1 MARSRG
7 LGSLAN
13 RIAVGAAF
21 IAVAGAPAEGAWA
34 GADGALSGT
43 YEGKAT
49 CSGLLNGTPY
59 KQKFEI
65 TAKDSALVTH
75 GSTNAVLE
83 IPDLGRFALFVENN
97 NQKPGQSLV
106 SGITCTLDL
115 TLDGFAIFVNAKVKG
130 DNATLKGTLLVLR
143 DEDNDSASCKI
154 SLKRVNLT
162 DPAIACPV

>member
-7 LGSLAN
+7 LGSFAK

-21 IAVAGAPAEGAWA
+21 IVAAGLLAESAWA
-34 GADGALSGT
+34 GADGVLSGT

-49 CSGLLNGTPY
+49 CSGLLNGTPL
-59 KQKFEI
+59 KEKLDI
-65 TAKDSALVTH
+65 TGKDSARVTH

-83 IPDLGRFALFVENN
+83 IPDIGRFAVFVENN

-115 TLDGFAIFVNAKVKG
+115 TLNGATIFVSAKVKG
-130 DNATLKGTLLVLR
+130 DNATLKGTLVILD

-154 SLKRVNLT
+154 SLKRVDAT
-162 DPAIACPV
+162 DPAIACEA

>member
-7 LGSLAN
+7 LGSFAK

-21 IAVAGAPAEGAWA
+21 IVVAGSPAEGAWA
-34 GADGALSGT
+34 GADGVLSGT

-49 CSGLLNGTPY
+49 CSGLLNGTPL
-59 KQKFEI
+59 KESLEI
-65 TAKDSALVTH
+65 TGKDSARVTH

-97 NQKPGQSLV
+97 NQKPGQSIV

-115 TLDGFAIFVNAKVKG
+115 SLDGSTIFVNAKVKG
-130 DNATLKGTLLVLR
+130 DKATLKGTLVTMD
-143 DEDNDSASCKI
+143 DEDNEATSCKI
-154 SLKRVNLT
+154 SLKRVDAT
-162 DPAIACPV
+162 DPAIACQI